1 MTAHYT
7 ERQRKTLVNAL
18 RRKYGDIAEDAV
30 QQAAAN
36 LYIYRDT
43 ITDWSTIASW
53 MYTVSFR
60 KVCTMIK
67 SESRQWRTKEKIA
80 DKLSRSLDFSDNP
93 LSLAIDSE
101 NRVLVKKAVSNL
113 SEPLRGIV
121 EDFYF
126 NDLSY
131 EQIAAK
137 RKVCKSTVTA
147 RLNRAREVLRA
158 KLSHLVC

>member
-1 MTAHYT
+1 MTEHYT
-7 ERQRKTLVNAL
+7 ERQRKVLVDAL
-18 RRKYGDIAEDAV
+18 SRKFGDIAEDAV
-30 QQAAAN
+30 QQAAAS
-36 LYIYRDT
+36 LFIHKDT

-67 SESRQWRTKEKIA
+67 SENRQRRTKEKIA
-80 DKLSRSLDFSDNP
+80 DKVSRSLDFSDNP
-93 LSLAIDSE
+93 LSLVIQSE
-101 NRVLVKKAVSNL
+101 NSVLVKKAVSSL
-113 SEPLRGIV
+113 SDSLREIV
-121 EDFYF
+121 EDFYY

-137 RKVCKSTVTA
+137 RKICKSTVTA